1 MSTSSRRRKDFSL
14 FGWLDR
20 LATDKPVLLS
30 FLVFLVV
37 ASIVVPVSLPF
48 FFADPLPIVQNIVAE
63 SYGMLFDLLIIGW
76 FITWM
81 NRRAERRIMIRGYEE
96 EIENMLRWESAEAM
110 HRIASNIRR
119 LNQEGI
125 SEIDLEHAWLQG
137 AYLVEANLCGAQARD
152 ATFSGAKLE
161 RAELEQADLTGAQ
174 FELTSL
180 VDTRLQG
187 ARLNGANLM
196 GAYALRANLERAHLR
211 GASLQGAF
219 LVEANLRFADLG
231 GANFRGA
238 FLERTDLRGAF
249 LDGSN
254 LEEAKS
260 LYGALL
266 DPHVEAAMREVA
278 SHLFAQSKL
287 PVTTYSDGGGAKASS
302 GAGVQGA
309 PKNQVMGKA
318 HV

>member
-1 MSTSSRRRKDFSL
+1 MSTRHNRRREFSL

-30 FLVFLVV
+30 FLIFLVV
-37 ASIVVPVSLPF
+37 ASIVVPVSVPF
-48 FFADPLPIVQNIVAE
+48 FLADPYPLIQNIVAE

-81 NRRAERRIMIRGYEE
+81 NRRAERRIMIRGYQE

-125 SEIDLEHAWLQG
+125 SEIELEHAWLQG
-137 AYLVEANLCGAQARD
+137 AYLVEANLCGARARE

-161 RAELEQADLTGAQ
+161 RAELERADLTGAQ
-174 FELTSL
+174 FELTGL
-180 VDTRLQG
+180 TDTRLQS
-187 ARLNGANLM
+187 AMMAGANLM
-196 GAYALRANLERAHLR
+196 GAYALRANLEATHLR
-211 GASLQGAF
+211 GANLQGAF
-219 LVEANLRFADLG
+219 LVEANLRRADLG

-249 LDGSN
+249 LDGAN
-254 LEEAKS
+254 LEDARS

-266 DPHVEAAMREVA
+266 DPHVEEGLREIA
-278 SHLFAQSKL
+278 PHLFAQSKL
-287 PVTTYSDGGGAKASS
+287 PVTAYPDGGAPSS
-302 GAGVQGA
+302 KPAA
-309 PKNQVMGKA
+309 ALAKNQILGQA
-318 HV
+318 HA